1 MEKWQEQD
9 YFPTRW
15 GREGRRGRV
24 ARSLSSPRSLSDWD
38 LQMFYYA
45 KAS

>member
-9 YFPTRW
+9 YFPSR
-15 GREGRRGRV
+15 GGGEGGCT
-24 ARSLSSPRSLSDWD
+24 ALSSPRSLSDWD

-45 KAS
+45 EAS